1 MTARADQRRRRTL
14 VGSVVAAI
22 LVVSAAGLTAVG
34 ANAVLN
40 STEGEVVAVDPR
52 PVLSL
57 PATDNVALAIV
68 DDENRLSSLIV
79 AILLPSGQGG
89 SIVTIPVMADA
100 TAGFGEVRR
109 PLAGELDLADPSSFF
124 EQVEA
129 TVGVSLQ
136 FGEIV
141 DADRLAQLLEPIS
154 PVTGDFDVSVTDLDD
169 QRAKAV
175 VDVGAQQFDGPLLA
189 EAMTATKVGADERA
203 QHAMDVALWTGV
215 ANGASV
221 VSSTVVAL
229 NDDGRPMESATVDEL
244 FGRLWSGPVQ
254 VRDLQTVPTFPV
266 GNNSFVVL
274 DRRDVILVFAQISPA
289 RILAPNPGSVF
300 RLEVPITAAK
310 LSQSGSGL
318 ESREDVAVEVIGS
331 LLFLGGNVVSVDAT
345 SRSDGAPLVT
355 RIEVGSEE
363 SFAAM
368 GELAAELFGEVEVV
382 VAKELIDR
390 IDVVVRLG
398 TSYLEKQAMQVAVE
412 EAKESSAS
420 TPDDAATVN
429 ADG

>member
-1 MTARADQRRRRTL
+1 LIGA
-14 VGSVVAAI
+14 VVAVI

-169 QRAKAV
+169 QRARAV

-189 EAMTATKVGADERA
+189 EAMTATKVGVDERA

-244 FGRLWSGPVQ
+244 FERLWSGPVQ
-254 VRDLQTVPTFPV
+254 VRDLQIVPTFPV
-266 GNNSFVVL
+266 GNKSFVVL

-300 RLEVPITAAK
+300 RLEVPITAAQ

-398 TSYLEKQAMQVAVE
+398 TSYLEKQAMQVAGVE
-412 EAKESSAS
+412 AMEPSAS

-429 ADG
+429 VDG

>member
-14 VGSVVAAI
+14 IGAVVAVI

-68 DDENRLSSLIV
+68 DDENRLTSLIV
-79 AILLPSGQGG
+79 AILSPSGQGG

-189 EAMTATKVGADERA
+189 EAMTATEVGADERA

-221 VSSTVVAL
+221 VSSNDVAL

-244 FGRLWSGPVQ
+244 FERLWSGPIQ
-254 VRDLQTVPTFPV
+254 VRDLQTTPTFPV

-274 DRRDVILVFAQISPA
+274 DRRDAILVFAQISPA
-289 RILAPNPGSVF
+289 RILAPNPGPVF
-300 RLEVPITAAK
+300 RLEVPITAAQ
-310 LSQSGSGL
+310 LSQSGSSL
-318 ESREDVAVEVIGS
+318 ESREDVAVEAIGS

-363 SFAAM
+363 SFAAID
-368 GELAAELFGEVEVV
+368 ELGAELFGEVEVV

-398 TSYLEKQAMQVAVE
+398 TSYLEKQTMQVAVE
-412 EAKESSAS
+412 EAMEPSAS

-429 ADG
+429 DDG

>member
-1 MTARADQRRRRTL
+1 
-14 VGSVVAAI
+14 
-22 LVVSAAGLTAVG
+22 
-34 ANAVLN
+34 
-40 STEGEVVAVDPR
+40 
-52 PVLSL
+52 
-57 PATDNVALAIV
+57 
-68 DDENRLSSLIV
+68 
-79 AILLPSGQGG
+79 
-89 SIVTIPVMADA
+89 
-100 TAGFGEVRR
+100 
-109 PLAGELDLADPSSFF
+109 
-124 EQVEA
+124 
-129 TVGVSLQ
+129 
-136 FGEIV
+136 
-141 DADRLAQLLEPIS
+141 
-154 PVTGDFDVSVTDLDD
+154 VTGDFDVSVTDLDD
-169 QRAKAV
+169 QRARAV

-244 FGRLWSGPVQ
+244 FERLWSGPVQ
-254 VRDLQTVPTFPV
+254 VRDLQIVPTFPV
-266 GNNSFVVL
+266 GNKSFVVL

-300 RLEVPITAAK
+300 RLEVPITAAQ

-398 TSYLEKQAMQVAVE
+398 TSYLEKQAMQVAGVE
-412 EAKESSAS
+412 AMEPSAS

-429 ADG
+429 VDG

>member
-14 VGSVVAAI
+14 IGAVVAAI

-57 PATDNVALAIV
+57 PATDNAALAIV
-68 DDENRLSSLIV
+68 DDENQLTSLIV
-79 AILLPSGQGG
+79 ATLLPSGQGG

-100 TAGFGEVRR
+100 TAGFGDVRR
-109 PLAGELDLADPSSFF
+109 PLAGELDLADPPSFF

-136 FGEIV
+136 FGEII

-154 PVTGDFDVSVTDLDD
+154 PVTGNFDVSVIDLDD
-169 QRAKAV
+169 QRAEAV
-175 VDVGAQQFDGPLLA
+175 VDVNAQQFDGLLIA
-189 EAMTATKVGADERA
+189 EAMTATEVGADERA

-300 RLEVPITAAK
+300 RLEVPITADQ
-310 LSQSGSGL
+310 LSQSGSSL

-331 LLFLGGNVVSVDAT
+331 LLFIGGNVVSVDAT

-363 SFAAM
+363 SFAAID
-368 GELAAELFGEVEVV
+368 ELGAELFGEVEVV

-398 TSYLEKQAMQVAVE
+398 TSYLEKQTMQVAVE
-412 EAKESSAS
+412 EAMEPSAS

-429 ADG
+429 DDG

>member
-14 VGSVVAAI
+14 VGAVVAAI

-57 PATDNVALAIV
+57 PATDNAALAIV
-68 DDENRLSSLIV
+68 DDENQLTSLIV
-79 AILLPSGQGG
+79 ATLLPSGKGG

-100 TAGFGEVRR
+100 TAGFGDVRR
-109 PLAGELDLADPSSFF
+109 PLAGELDLADPPSFF

-141 DADRLAQLLEPIS
+141 DADRLTQLLEPIS
-154 PVTGDFDVSVTDLDD
+154 PVAGNFDVSVIDLDD
-169 QRAKAV
+169 QRAEAV

-189 EAMTATKVGADERA
+189 EAMTATEVGADERA

-215 ANGASV
+215 VNGASV
-221 VSSTVVAL
+221 VSSNDVAL

-244 FGRLWSGPVQ
+244 FERLWSGPVQ
-254 VRDLQTVPTFPV
+254 VRDLQTTPTFPV

-274 DRRDVILVFAQISPA
+274 DRRDAILVFAQISPA
-289 RILAPNPGSVF
+289 RILAPNPGPVF
-300 RLEVPITAAK
+300 RLEVPITAAQ
-310 LSQSGSGL
+310 LSQSGSSL
-318 ESREDVAVEVIGS
+318 ESREDVAVEAIGS
-331 LLFLGGNVVSVDAT
+331 LLLLGGNVVSVDAT

-363 SFAAM
+363 SFAAID
-368 GELAAELFGEVEVV
+368 ELGAELFGEVEVV
-382 VAKELIDR
+382 VAKELVDR

-398 TSYLEKQAMQVAVE
+398 TSYLEKQTMQVAVE
-412 EAKESSAS
+412 EAMEPSAS

-429 ADG
+429 DDG

>member
-14 VGSVVAAI
+14 IGAVVAVI

-68 DDENRLSSLIV
+68 DDENRLTSLIV
-79 AILLPSGQGG
+79 AILSPSGQGG

-154 PVTGDFDVSVTDLDD
+154 PVTGDFDVSVIDLDD
-169 QRAKAV
+169 LRADAV
-175 VDVGAQQFDGPLLA
+175 VDVGVQQFDGPLIA
-189 EAMTATKVGADERA
+189 EAMTATEVGADERA

-221 VSSTVVAL
+221 VNSTVGAL

-244 FGRLWSGPVQ
+244 FERLWSGPVQ
-254 VRDLQTVPTFPV
+254 VRDLQIVPTFPV
-266 GNNSFVVL
+266 GNKSFVVL

-300 RLEVPITAAK
+300 RLEVPITAAQ

-398 TSYLEKQAMQVAVE
+398 TSYLEKQAMQVAGVE
-412 EAKESSAS
+412 AMDPSAS

-429 ADG
+429 VDG

>member
-14 VGSVVAAI
+14 IGAVVAVI

-68 DDENRLSSLIV
+68 DDENRLTSLIV
-79 AILLPSGQGG
+79 AILSPSGQGG

-141 DADRLAQLLEPIS
+141 DADRLTQLLEPIS
-154 PVTGDFDVSVTDLDD
+154 PVAGNFDVSVIDLDD
-169 QRAKAV
+169 QRAEAV

-189 EAMTATKVGADERA
+189 EAMTATEVGADERA

-221 VSSTVVAL
+221 VNSTVVAL

-254 VRDLQTVPTFPV
+254 VRDLQIVPTFPV
-266 GNNSFVVL
+266 GNKSFVVL

-300 RLEVPITAAK
+300 RLEVPITAAQ

-398 TSYLEKQAMQVAVE
+398 TSYLEKQAMQVAGVE
-412 EAKESSAS
+412 AMEPSAS

-429 ADG
+429 VDG